1 MKIATPESSLG
12 SRLLSAIGYRKR
24 TQTEVAKAVGVSLN
38 TISRITRG
46 ETLTT
51 NTDLLRSLALEL
63 KVSADYLLGLSHEI
77 EKRD

>member
-77 EKRD
+77 EKRE